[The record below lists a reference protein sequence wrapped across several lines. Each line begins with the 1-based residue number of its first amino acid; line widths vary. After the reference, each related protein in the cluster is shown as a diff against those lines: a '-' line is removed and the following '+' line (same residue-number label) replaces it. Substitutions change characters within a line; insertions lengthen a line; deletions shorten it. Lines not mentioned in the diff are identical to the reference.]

1 MEKKLMYG
9 FGGYRNQNA
18 LDFLD
23 GKGKDLEICFVL
35 LETEEHGGNRQ
46 EFAGREIVKRLLREG
61 ESRRI
66 VMLSVIP
73 LNYLRKLSYV
83 GEDLDFLLSH
93 EEVGFFD
100 IAEFTFH
107 PEESLAK
114 LRSMK
119 DFSHIGSVKSD
130 VAVALSKKEVARC
143 LGEIR
148 HVIQWMEDP
157 QNPKDDEERRRVAL
171 ALSKAREY
179 FPSLLSSDDESVLEF
194 IRTKEADIPLVRE
207 GEDLAGVFCDIDGTL
222 LVNGKPNTEVL
233 EMLKGY
239 EAKGKAIILWT
250 LGNISETKAVL
261 FENGISYPLQN
272 KLDFAGA
279 VVEIAIDDEDRNSFF
294 LKTRVHAR
302 QFIRVG

>member
-1 MEKKLMYG
+1 
-9 FGGYRNQNA
+9 
-18 LDFLD
+18 
-23 GKGKDLEICFVL
+23 
-35 LETEEHGGNRQ
+35 
-46 EFAGREIVKRLLREG
+46 
-61 ESRRI
+61 
-66 VMLSVIP
+66 MLSVIP
-73 LNYLRKLSYV
+73 LNYLRKMLYV

-93 EEVGFFD
+93 EEVEFFD
-100 IAEFTFH
+100 IAELTFH
-107 PEESLAK
+107 PEESLEK
-114 LRSMK
+114 LRRSSK
-119 DFSHIGSVKSD
+119 DFSYADSIKNS
-130 VAVALSKKEVARC
+130 VALSKKEVARC

-179 FPSLLSSDDESVLEF
+179 FPSLLSSDDKSVLEF
-194 IRTKEADIPLVRE
+194 IHTKEVDIPLVRE
-207 GEDLAGVFCDIDGTL
+207 GEELAGVFCDIDGTL
-222 LVNGKPNTEVL
+222 LMNGKPNIEVL

-239 EAKGKAIILWT
+239 EAKGKAIMLWT
-250 LGNISETKAVL
+250 LGNISETKATL
-261 FENGISYPLQN
+261 SENGISYPLQN